1 VALVAVVPVVKHLLA
16 LLHIVALVA
25 VVPVVN
31 HPLVLLHIVA
41 LVAVVPV
48 VKNHDNLFVDESLQY
63 IYENGMSAFSPQRI
77 LNFNDEPRLFRYTS
91 DSLHPTTGEII
102 DVVGA
107 LDITYERALVR
118 TIGEIIERFVQ
129 RDDSGRSDLPELRAS
144 ELEGPSLLPSEVFP
158 IGLPNLNELPF
169 QWIESVEVSTGEKML
184 LPLPCV
190 HLGACLSY
198 QEINGYRSTNGC
210 AFGVDEEMA
219 IENAL
224 CELIERDALLIH
236 HLSELTPPRV
246 QVNSHKIEE
255 LLSTMERYRLDAHLF
270 DFSLELLP
278 PTYVCVLI
286 DNTGVGPTISIGASC
301 KLNPEKAVLKAIL
314 EAQQIRLNMRSKML
328 GVNMNARS
336 GTINTRIEHWINADS
351 TKDITYL
358 LESNLTVSIPNKIWT
373 LQEILSQFPH
383 RLFITDLSPQWEK
396 TWKVLKIV
404 SPELVPL
411 YFDDEYKPI
420 INKRLGI
427 RLRGREINK
436 APHP

>member
-1 VALVAVVPVVKHLLA
+1 
-16 LLHIVALVA
+16 VALVA

-48 VKNHDNLFVDESLQY
+48 VKNHDNHFVDESLQY

-77 LNFNDEPRLFRYTS
+77 LNFNDEPRLFGYTS
-91 DSLHPTTGEII
+91 DSLHPSTGEII

-236 HLSELTPPRV
+236 HLSKLTPPRV
-246 QVNSHKIEE
+246 QVDSHEIEE
-255 LLSTMERYRLDAHLF
+255 LLSNMKRYRLEAHLF

-286 DNTGVGPTISIGASC
+286 DNTGVGPPISIGSSC
-301 KLNPEKAVLKAIL
+301 GLNPERAALKAIL

-328 GVNMNARS
+328 GAVMNAGD
-336 GTINTRIEHWINADS
+336 GTINSRIE
-351 TKDITYL
+351 
-358 LESNLTVSIPNKIWT
+358 
-373 LQEILSQFPH
+373 
-383 RLFITDLSPQWEK
+383 R
-396 TWKVLKIV
+396 
-404 SPELVPL
+404 
-411 YFDDEYKPI
+411 
-420 INKRLGI
+420 
-427 RLRGREINK
+427 
-436 APHP
+436 